1 MVMILT
7 MMFSVNVSAAETQS
21 EVTDVGIQREYV
33 EPEYSFGRTFKFT
46 DDLWGDASY
55 YGGKCNVY
63 FGIYI

>member
-46 DDLWGDASY
+46 DDLWG
-55 YGGKCNVY
+55 GCL
-63 FGIYI
+63 ILWR